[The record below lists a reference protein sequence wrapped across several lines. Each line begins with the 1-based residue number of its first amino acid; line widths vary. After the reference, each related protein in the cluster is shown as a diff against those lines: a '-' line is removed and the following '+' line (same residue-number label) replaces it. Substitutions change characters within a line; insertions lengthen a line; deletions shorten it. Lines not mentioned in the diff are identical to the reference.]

1 MTPPKTSRYQ
11 PALAAALL
19 LVLAALA
26 ALPSPRPSSAGP
38 QSPQGPGPLSGW
50 ALGQVLEGDGPSPES
65 LPPGALPAA
74 PAIAAEEPLPAPP
87 AGGPVDFRH
96 YPSPEEINRFLA
108 DLEQAHPQLVE
119 RYTIGR
125 SWQGRPIEALRLGRR
140 DLPEP
145 LADRAITLIDAQH
158 HARELVGAQVALY
171 NAWHLLAGYGTDPV
185 ATRLLDTRVIHVIP
199 SVNVDGNAVALSD
212 NQDNRKTLNPS
223 CCDDDN
229 DGKVDEDPPLNY
241 GYGNH
246 SLTRYRFQQAWA
258 DAHPDN
264 PFVGDWRAQLLGTP
278 EPLGRHTG
286 ALGGEQRPIARVD
299 ADGDG
304 RTQEDPLGGVDPNR
318 NYDWHWEAG
327 DAQVRSQAFRGPAV
341 WSEPEVRALRDYAA
355 ELSTLAASVSY
366 HSGIDLLLYPWA
378 HSQTE
383 ELPDAGFYELL
394 SAKGSQLTEVH
405 GFQGTVRT
413 WTARGLYEAMGS
425 SMDYLYARQG
435 AFAFAPET
443 FGDSGTTVIQRLGS
457 TGTFTSGQATG
468 FAFNPRPEQI
478 LATADRWDRW
488 ARYLIAATPYVGLNA
503 LELQGADLRLVLGSE
518 GIMPIRLATT
528 LVHPDGRRQLLSPAE
543 DRLIHA
549 EQLSWRL
556 PLAELT
562 SGRYRLEAEATLAT
576 GTRPHPVARG
586 AWTFDLGPAGPSL
599 VEGRLVPYVD
609 LSPHFGGW
617 WAGPEWNDPRYRC
630 SREPC
635 QPQILV
641 TPPVMPTVAMATATA
656 MATAVGTDTAPAT
669 ATPMGA
675 DLVLPWLQAR

>member
-1 MTPPKTSRYQ
+1 MPAPTSSRSQ
-11 PALAAALL
+11 SALAASLL
-19 LVLAALA
+19 LGLAALA

-38 QSPQGPGPLSGW
+38 QPPLVSGPLSGR
-50 ALGQVLEGDGPSPES
+50 ALGAVLEGDGPSPEN

-74 PAIAAEEPLPAPP
+74 PAIAAQEPLPAPS

-96 YPSPEEINRFLA
+96 YPTPEEISRFLA
-108 DLEQAHPQLVE
+108 DLEQAHPHLVE
-119 RYTIGR
+119 RYTIGH

-140 DLPEP
+140 DLPEAI
-145 LADRAITLIDAQH
+145 ADRSITLIDAQH
-158 HARELVGAQVALY
+158 HARELVSAQVALY

-258 DAHPDN
+258 DANPTN

-278 EPLGRHTG
+278 EPLGRFTG
-286 ALGGEQRPIARVD
+286 ALGGEQRPIARAD

-304 RTQEDPLGGVDPNR
+304 RTQEDPIGGVDPNR

-327 DAQVRSQAFRGPAV
+327 DTQVRSSSYRGPAV

-383 ELPDAGFYELL
+383 ALPDAGFYELL

-443 FGDSGTTVIQRLGS
+443 FGDSGMTVIQRLGS

-468 FAFNPRPEQI
+468 FAFNPRPDKI
-478 LATADRWDRW
+478 LATADRWNRW
-488 ARYLIAATPYVGLNA
+488 TRYLIAATPYVGLNTLA
-503 LELQGADLRLVLGSE
+503 VDETELTITLGSE
-518 GIMPIRLATT
+518 GIMPIRLTTT
-528 LVHPDGRRQLLSPAE
+528 LVHPDGRRQDLGLAA
-543 DRLIHA
+543 DRVLHA
-549 EQLSWRL
+549 EQLSRRL
-556 PLAELT
+556 PLAELAP
-562 SGRYRLEAEATLAT
+562 GRYRLECEATLAT

-586 AWTFDLGPAGPSL
+586 AWVFDLGPTGPAL

-609 LSPHFGGW
+609 LSPHFDGW
-617 WAGPEWNDPRYRC
+617 WAGPEWNEPRYRC

-656 MATAVGTDTAPAT
+656 GSPTTAAAT
-669 ATPMGA
+669 ATPVGA
-675 DLVLPWLQAR
+675 GLFLPWVERR